1 MIKSLQRL
9 LYGLILCATLPGY
22 AAVCDEMKTE
32 GSIPSITLKEI
43 AGGLRKPVQL
53 THAGD
58 GSRRLFVVEQQGI
71 IRIIKNGVLD
81 SAPFLDIRDRVSS
94 GGEKGLL
101 SVAFHPRYKNNGLL
115 YVNYTTRQNGLLN
128 YITRQNGLQTI
139 IAEFKRTS
147 VNRAN
152 PARERVLLK
161 VRQPW
166 GNHNGGQLAFGP
178 DRYLYVG
185 MGDGGAA
192 NDPDDNGQRLTTLLG
207 AMLRIDVDK
216 KASSR
221 SYGIPSDNPFVG
233 QANARD
239 EIWVYGLRNP
249 WRFSFDAANGVLY
262 LADVGQN
269 RFEEIDIIEKG
280 HNYGWNIM
288 EGNICTPDVNRQCDR
303 SGLTSPIFVYPQP
316 EGFSITG
323 GFVYRGTKIPAL
335 CGTYIYGDYVT
346 KKIWGLRYDGKKV
359 TNQRQLVKSR
369 YSISSFGQDEA
380 LELYVVDHGGKILK
394 IVAAEN

>member
-1 MIKSLQRL
+1 
-9 LYGLILCATLPGY
+9 
-22 AAVCDEMKTE
+22 MKTE

-58 GSRRLFVVEQQGI
+58 GGRRLFVVEQQGT

-81 SAPFLDIRDRVSS
+81 PTPFLDIRDRVSS

-101 SVAFHPRYKNNGLL
+101 SVAFHPRYKNNGLF
-115 YVNYTTRQNGLLN
+115 YVNYTTQ
-128 YITRQNGLQTI
+128 QNGLQTI

-147 VNRAN
+147 FDRAN
-152 PARERVLLK
+152 PTRERVLLK
-161 VRQPW
+161 VPQPW

-178 DRYLYVG
+178 DGYLYVG

-192 NDPDDNGQRLTTLLG
+192 NDPHDNGQQLTTLLG

-216 KASSR
+216 KEPSR

-233 QANARD
+233 QANTRD
-239 EIWVYGLRNP
+239 EIWAYGLRNP

-288 EGNICTPDVNRQCDR
+288 EGNICTPDVNRQCDQ
-303 SGLTSPIFVYPQP
+303 SGLTYPIFVYPQS

-346 KKIWGLRYDGKKV
+346 KKIWGLRYAGKKV
-359 TNQRQLVKSR
+359 TNHRQLVKSR
-369 YSISSFGQDEA
+369 YSVSSFGQDEV

-394 IVAAEN
+394 IVATEN

>member
-1 MIKSLQRL
+1 MFKSLQRL
-9 LYGLILCATLPGY
+9 LSGLILFSTPPGY
-22 AAVCDEMKTE
+22 AAVCDEMKTD

-43 AGGLRKPVQL
+43 AGNLRKPVHV

-58 GSRRLFVVEQQGI
+58 GSRRLFVVEQQGT
-71 IRIIKNGVLD
+71 IRIIKNNALHLT
-81 SAPFLDIRDRVSS
+81 PFLDIHDRVSS

-101 SVAFHPRYKNNGLL
+101 SVAFHPKYKNNGLF
-115 YVNYTTRQNGLLN
+115 YVNYTA
-128 YITRQNGLQTI
+128 RQNGLQTI

-147 VNRAN
+147 ANRAN
-152 PARERVLLK
+152 PASQKILLK

-178 DRYLYVG
+178 DGYLYVG

-192 NDPDDNGQRLTTLLG
+192 NDPHDNGQRLKTLLG
-207 AMLRIDVDK
+207 AMLRIDVNK
-216 KASSR
+216 QSSNR
-221 SYGIPSDNPFVG
+221 SYGIPSDNPFVR

-269 RFEEIDIIEKG
+269 RFEEINIIEKG

-288 EGNICTPDVNRQCDR
+288 EGNICTPDINRQCDR

-316 EGFSITG
+316 QGFSITG

-359 TNQRQLVKSR
+359 TNQRQLAKSR
-369 YSISSFGQDEA
+369 YSISSFGQDEV

>member
-9 LYGLILCATLPGY
+9 LCGLILFATLPGY

-58 GSRRLFVVEQQGI
+58 GGHRLFVVEQQGT

-81 SAPFLDIRDRVSS
+81 PTPFLDIRDRVSS

-101 SVAFHPRYKNNGLL
+101 SVAFHPKYKNNGLF
-115 YVNYTTRQNGLLN
+115 YVNYT
-128 YITRQNGLQTI
+128 TRQNGLQTI
-139 IAEFKRTS
+139 IAEFKRAS
-147 VNRAN
+147 VDRAN
-152 PARERVLLK
+152 PTRERVLLK

-178 DRYLYVG
+178 DGYLYVG

-192 NDPDDNGQRLTTLLG
+192 NDPHDNGQRLTTLLG

-239 EIWVYGLRNP
+239 EIWAYGLRNP

-316 EGFSITG
+316 EEGFSITG

-346 KKIWGLRYDGKKV
+346 KKIWGLRYAGKKV

-369 YSISSFGQDEA
+369 YSISSFGQDEV

-394 IVAAEN
+394 IVATEN

>member
-1 MIKSLQRL
+1 MFKSLRRL
-9 LYGLILCATLPGY
+9 LCGLILFSTPPGY
-22 AAVCDEMKTE
+22 AAVCDEMKTD
-32 GSIPSITLKEI
+32 GSIPSITLREI
-43 AGGLRKPVQL
+43 AGGLRKPVHL

-58 GSRRLFVVEQQGI
+58 GSRRLFVVEQQGT
-71 IRIIKNGVLD
+71 IRIIKNNALD
-81 SAPFLDIRDRVSS
+81 PTPFLDIHDRVSS

-101 SVAFHPRYKNNGLL
+101 SVAFHPKYKNNGLF
-115 YVNYTTRQNGLLN
+115 YVNYTA
-128 YITRQNGLQTI
+128 RQNGLQTI

-147 VNRAN
+147 DNRAN
-152 PARERVLLK
+152 PASQRILLK

-178 DRYLYVG
+178 DGYLYVG

-192 NDPDDNGQRLTTLLG
+192 NDPHDNGQRLKTLLG
-207 AMLRIDVDK
+207 AMLRIDVNK
-216 KASSR
+216 QSSSR

-239 EIWVYGLRNP
+239 EIWAYGLRNP

-359 TNQRQLVKSR
+359 TNQRQLEKSR
-369 YSISSFGQDEA
+369 YSISSFGQDEV
-380 LELYVVDHGGKILK
+380 LELYVVDHGGQILK

>member
-1 MIKSLQRL
+1 
-9 LYGLILCATLPGY
+9 
-22 AAVCDEMKTE
+22 
-32 GSIPSITLKEI
+32 
-43 AGGLRKPVQL
+43 
-53 THAGD
+53 
-58 GSRRLFVVEQQGI
+58 
-71 IRIIKNGVLD
+71 
-81 SAPFLDIRDRVSS
+81 
-94 GGEKGLL
+94 
-101 SVAFHPRYKNNGLL
+101 
-115 YVNYTTRQNGLLN
+115 NYT
-128 YITRQNGLQTI
+128 TRQNGLQTI
-139 IAEFKRTS
+139 IAEFKRAS
-147 VNRAN
+147 VDRAN
-152 PARERVLLK
+152 PTRERVLLK

-178 DRYLYVG
+178 DGYLYVG

-192 NDPDDNGQRLTTLLG
+192 NDPHDNGQRLTTLLG

-239 EIWVYGLRNP
+239 EIWAYGLRNP

-316 EGFSITG
+316 EEGFSITG

-394 IVAAEN
+394 IVATEN